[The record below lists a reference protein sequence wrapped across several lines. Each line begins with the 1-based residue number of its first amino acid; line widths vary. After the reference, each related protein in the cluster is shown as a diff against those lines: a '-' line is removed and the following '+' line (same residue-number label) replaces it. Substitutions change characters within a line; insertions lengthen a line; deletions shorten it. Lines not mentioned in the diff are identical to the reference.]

1 MSSPSGDGASA
12 SAQTT
17 SGEPSKRLQ
26 ENTSIDVTAMPRV
39 LRRIAVEAARQA
51 PWRVVLTMLASLGA
65 AAASLSLP
73 SLFGQAVNEAHR
85 LLGIA
90 SRTRDAAHAAA
101 LHALG
106 ASTDTLHAAAL
117 AHGARRALLVTA
129 GLVIL
134 ATLVRGLMTM
144 AANYQA
150 EYVSQKVAYQFRLD
164 LFRQLQ
170 RLSFAFHDKIHSGDL
185 ITRGML
191 DLEGA
196 RSFIQ
201 NGLLVAL
208 TMILLLGIAAGMM
221 IATDPV
227 MAALGLAFTPLAG
240 VVLARMGFMLR
251 VTWLLVQRLMS
262 ILTLTMEE
270 NLQGI
275 RVVRSFAAKAFE
287 LGKFDKAA
295 NAALAYSYRRIY
307 LRLRAVSVMTLSFYG
322 SMGLLLWYGGG
333 RVAAG
338 EMSPGRLTAFLTYM
352 TLLQSPIRQIAMIV
366 AAAARATTSGQRLF
380 EILDIVPGVADRP
393 GAKDLV
399 VTRGVVRFEHVDF
412 AYDPGA
418 PVLRDISFEVAA
430 GRTLGIVG
438 PPGSGKSTIAN
449 LVPRFYDVTAGRV
462 TIDGQDV
469 RDVTLASLRSQ
480 VGLVQQE
487 AFLFDATVVNNVA
500 YADPWAEEDRIVRA
514 ARTAQIHDY
523 VTALPAAYETRVGER
538 GVALSGGQRQRM
550 SIARGVVPG
559 PGVMI
564 FDDSTAAIDAVTEK
578 KVRDALAEA
587 MAAKATI
594 IIAHRLSS
602 LMHAD
607 EILVLEAGRIVERGT
622 HAELIAL
629 GGEYADLY
637 ALQTRAEQG
646 LSIADAR
653 LRRKLAE
660 ASA

>member
-1 MSSPSGDGASA
+1 MVVRP
-12 SAQTT
+12 
-17 SGEPSKRLQ
+17 R
-26 ENTSIDVTAMPRV
+26 TAV
-39 LRRIAVEAARQA
+39 
-51 PWRVVLTMLASLGA
+51 
-65 AAASLSLP
+65 ASLSLP
-73 SLFGQAVNEAHR
+73 RLFGRAVNEAQR

-90 SRTRDAAHAAA
+90 ARTRDAAHASA
-101 LHALG
+101 LHTAG
-106 ASTDTLHAAAL
+106 AAADPGRAAAL
-117 AHGARRALLVTA
+117 AHEARQALLVTA
-129 GLVIL
+129 ALVIL
-134 ATLVRGLMTM
+134 ATAVRGLTTMT
-144 AANYQA
+144 ASYQA
-150 EYVSQKVAYQFRLD
+150 EYVSQKVAYQYRLD
-164 LFRQLQ
+164 FFRQLQ
-170 RLSFAFHDKIHSGDL
+170 RLSFGFHDKVHSGDL

-196 RSFIQ
+196 QSFIQ

-208 TMILLLGIAAGMM
+208 TMVLLLGIAAGMM

-240 VVLARMGFMLR
+240 VVLGRMGFMLR
-251 VTWLLVQRLMS
+251 VTWLHVQRLMS

-275 RVVRSFAAKAFE
+275 RVVRSFAAKSFE

-295 NAALAYSYRRIY
+295 NAALAYSYRRIF
-307 LRLRAVSVMTLSFYG
+307 LRFRAVSVMTLSFYG

-333 RVAAG
+333 RVSAG
-338 EMSPGRLTAFLTYM
+338 TMSAGRLTEFLTYM

-380 EILDIVPGVADRP
+380 EILDLAPGVADKP
-393 GAKDLV
+393 GAVDLM
-399 VTRGVVRFEHVDF
+399 VTSGVLRFEHVDF

-418 PVLRDISFEVAA
+418 PVLHDISFEVAP
-430 GRTLGIVG
+430 GRTLGVVG

-449 LVPRFYDVTAGRV
+449 LIPRFYDVTAGRV

-469 RDVTLASLRSQ
+469 RDVTLASLRNH

-487 AFLFDATVVNNVA
+487 AFLFDATVTNNVA
-500 YADPWAEEDRIVRA
+500 YADPWADEERIVRA

-523 VTALPAAYETRVGER
+523 VAGLPGAYETRVGER

-607 EILVLEAGRIVERGT
+607 EIIVLEDGRIVERGT
-622 HAELIAL
+622 HDELVGL

-660 ASA
+660 AVA

>member
-1 MSSPSGDGASA
+1 MPPPPGNGVRAPIAPDPKA
-12 SAQTT
+12 
-17 SGEPSKRLQ
+17 
-26 ENTSIDVTAMPRV
+26 IDVAAMPRV
-39 LRRIAVEAARQA
+39 LRRIAGEAVKVEPARVA
-51 PWRVVLTMLASLGA
+51 VAVGASLGA
-65 AAASLSLP
+65 AVASLSLP
-73 SLFGQAVNEAHR
+73 RLFGGAVNEAQK

-90 SRTRDAAHAAA
+90 GRVHDSAQALAAHE
-101 LHALG
+101 
-106 ASTDTLHAAAL
+106 
-117 AHGARRALLVTA
+117 ARQALLITA
-129 GLVIL
+129 ALVIL
-134 ATLVRGLMTM
+134 ATTTRGFLTM

-150 EYVSQKVAYQFRLD
+150 EFVSQKVAYHYRLD
-164 LFRQLQ
+164 FFRQLQ
-170 RLSFAFHDKIHSGDL
+170 RLSFGFHDKIHSGDL

-208 TMILLLGIAAGMM
+208 TMILLVGIAASQM

-227 MAALGLAFTPLAG
+227 MAALGLAFTPLAS

-251 VTWLLVQRLMS
+251 VTWLHVQRLMS

-275 RVVRSFAAKAFE
+275 RVVRSFAAKTFE
-287 LGKFDKAA
+287 LAKFDDAA
-295 NAALAYSYRRIY
+295 NAALAYSYRRIF
-307 LRLRAVSVMTLSFYG
+307 LRFQAVSVMTLSFYG

-333 RVAAG
+333 QVAAG
-338 EMSPGRLTAFLTYM
+338 RMTAGRLTEFLTYM

-366 AAAARATTSGQRLF
+366 AAAARATTSGSRLF
-380 EILDIVPGVADRP
+380 EILDLEPTVADKP
-393 GAKDLV
+393 AAKDLI
-399 VTRGVVRFEHVDF
+399 VTEGVLRFEHVDF

-418 PVLRDISFEVAA
+418 PVLHDVSFEVAS
-430 GRTLGIVG
+430 GRSLGVVG

-469 RDVTLASLRSQ
+469 RDVTLASLRNH

-487 AFLFDATVVNNVA
+487 AFLFDATVTNNVA
-500 YADPWAEEDRIVRA
+500 YADPWAEEDRIARA
-514 ARTAQIHDY
+514 ASVAQIHDY
-523 VTALPAAYETRVGER
+523 VAALPSAYETRVGER

-587 MAAKATI
+587 TAAKATI

-607 EILVLEAGRIVERGT
+607 EIIVLEAGRIVERGT
-622 HAELIAL
+622 HADLIAL
-629 GGEYADLY
+629 GGEYADLF

-660 ASA
+660 AAA